1 MGPPL
6 FVTGFHRKIVGLHFA
21 ELIVA
26 VVEVVHKGPNLFCNP
41 KIEHHM
47 NHDLKIWYTG
57 STLELLPDQVA
68 P

>member
-26 VVEVVHKGPNLFCNP
+26 VVEAVHKGPNLFCNP

-47 NHDLKIWYTG
+47 NHDLKI
-57 STLELLPDQVA
+57 
-68 P
+68 